1 MTNVAEATKDVEQA
15 KQDSKPQ
22 TSSED
27 LAPKEFTSATVP
39 STPIKPSPSAV
50 NTSVPMSGTPLK
62 NTSSSTKSN
71 SIKLPSIADIKSGKF
86 ELKKEEKKEEV
97 ILPTNDFSY
106 GDFKQYWDEAIAKI
120 AAKNQASTNVM
131 IAHLQ
136 PELKDNTNIHL
147 SFNNKV
153 QLELFQTEKPFIA
166 GYLRDKL
173 QNYDIDFVIEMNT
186 EELDSTPYT
195 NSEKFK
201 AMVAK
206 NPNLQTLRDIL
217 GLDVS

>member
-1 MTNVAEATKDVEQA
+1 MIDEVA
-15 KQDSKPQ
+15 
-22 TSSED
+22 
-27 LAPKEFTSATVP
+27 
-39 STPIKPSPSAV
+39 KPSVSTSKIENTTPPQASVEEPKPVV
-50 NTSVPMSGTPLK
+50 NTSIPQAMPVSAASSGTPLK
-62 NTSSSTKSN
+62 NAGNSTKSN
-71 SIKLPSIADIKSGKF
+71 NIKLPSIADIKSGKF
-86 ELKKEEKKEEV
+86 ELKKEEKKEE
-97 ILPTNDFSY
+97 IIQPTNEFSY
-106 GDFKQYWDEAIAKI
+106 GDFKHYWDEAIAQI
-120 AAKNQASTNVM
+120 ASKNQASTNVM
-131 IAHLQ
+131 ISHLQ
-136 PELKDNTNIHL
+136 PELKENVNIHL

-201 AMVAK
+201 AMATK